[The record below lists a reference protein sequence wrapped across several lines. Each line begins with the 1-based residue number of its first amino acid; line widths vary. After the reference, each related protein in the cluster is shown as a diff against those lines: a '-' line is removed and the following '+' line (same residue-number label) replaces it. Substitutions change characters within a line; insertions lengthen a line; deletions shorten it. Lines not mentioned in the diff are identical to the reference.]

1 MRTPVQSLIATMTL
15 EQLGPR
21 SSDEDR
27 TAYGAYLTASL
38 PCEVEADEL
47 RFLFEDAWD
56 AAIRDWARLIGPF
69 YPH

>member
-1 MRTPVQSLIATMTL
+1 MRTPVQALIATMTL

-38 PCEVEADEL
+38 PREVEADEL